1 MILSKIL
8 KLEIKTFKVSVF
20 KEKAKLSIK
29 INKKPSYLNE
39 KLIKTK
45 FISNLHY
52 KHLKSL

>member
-29 INKKPSYLNE
+29 INKKPSYSKE

-45 FISNLHY
+45 FISNLLY
-52 KHLKSL
+52 KPLKSL